1 MPYSDPNA
9 ARMASRERQRT
20 YRERQRAKRNAPVA
34 AVPAPVPA
42 DPVGA
47 LADWSRERL
56 RVPPGHPLAGQPL
69 ALPTYAVAF
78 LRDALSA
85 RESLLCL
92 GRKNSKSGCIAA
104 YLLGRLVGPIAVPGY
119 RAGVASVTREK
130 AGELRR
136 QMVEIAEASD
146 LQGLKFLRSPA
157 PGRVESA
164 SGTVDFLSADRSAG
178 HASGFDESIV
188 DELGLLHERDRE
200 FVNGMRTAISAR
212 NGRFFSM
219 SIMGDSPFTREMIER
234 RADPGCNVH
243 LFQAPEDAALDDP
256 AGWHAANP
264 GLKAGIKSLSYMADE
279 ARRVL
284 LSPTDQAS
292 FRAFDLNQPQS
303 PTREMIMAPSDLRAC
318 FTSDLPERRG
328 DVVIGLD
335 AGEATSATAAFCI
348 FPQTGRCESFMAFGD
363 NPSLV
368 ERGKRDGARYDLMA
382 ERGELRTYGGRVTP
396 VSAFLSDLAG
406 ELEGCRV
413 HRLAADGYKDSEIK
427 DFLDRAGL
435 RWPAEFRRVG
445 AGKDGG
451 ADVRSL
457 QRLVL
462 TGKLRM
468 HESLSLSTAIANSAI
483 HRDANGNPGLDKAKS
498 RGRIDVLSAAVI
510 AAGLAEPLMGRKPR
524 RRKFYH
530 GHVG

>member
-1 MPYSDPNA
+1 MPYRDQNA
-9 ARMASRERQRT
+9 ERMAARERQRK
-20 YRERQRAKRNAPVA
+20 YRARQREKRNAAVV

-42 DPVGA
+42 DPIGA
-47 LADWSRERL
+47 LAEWSRQTL
-56 RVPPGHPLAGQPL
+56 RVPPGHPLAGQAL
-69 ALPTYAVAF
+69 ALPDYGEAF
-78 LRDALSA
+78 LRDALTA

-92 GRKNSKSGCIAA
+92 GRKNAKSAIVAV

-119 RAGVASVTREK
+119 RAGVASVSREK

-136 QMVEIAEASD
+136 QMLEIAQASD
-146 LQGLKFLRSPA
+146 LQGLRFLRSPA

-164 SGTVDFLSADRSAG
+164 TGTVDFLSADRSAG
-178 HASGFDESIV
+178 HASGFDESCV

-200 FVNGMRTAISAR
+200 FVNSMRTATSAR
-212 NGRFFSM
+212 DGRFIAL
-219 SIMGDSPFTREMIER
+219 SIMGDSPFTAEMIER

-243 LFQAPEDAALDDP
+243 LYAAPSDAALDDP
-256 AGWHAANP
+256 GGWHASNP
-264 GLKAGIKSLSYMADE
+264 GLKAGIKSIAYMQDE

-292 FRAFDLNQPQS
+292 FRAFDLNLPQS
-303 PTREMIMAPSDLRAC
+303 PTREMIFAPSDLQSC

-335 AGEATSATAAFCI
+335 VGEATSATAAFCI

-382 ERGELRTYGGRVTP
+382 ERGELRTYPGRVTP

-406 ELEGCRV
+406 ELAGCRV

-451 ADVRSL
+451 RDVRSL
-457 QRLVL
+457 QRMVL

-468 HESLSLSTAIANSAI
+468 LESLSLSTAIANSAI

-510 AAGLAEPLMGRKPR
+510 AAGLAEPLMDRKPR
-524 RRKFYH
+524 RRRFYR
-530 GHVG
+530 GSVG

>member
-1 MPYSDPNA
+1 MPYRDQNA
-9 ARMASRERQRT
+9 ERMAARERQRR
-20 YRERQRAKRNAPVA
+20 YRARQKLKRNSTVV

-42 DPVGA
+42 DPIAA
-47 LADWSRERL
+47 LAEWSREAL
-56 RVPPGHPLAGQPL
+56 RVPAGHPRAGEPL
-69 ALPTYAVAF
+69 ALPAYGEAF

-92 GRKNSKSGCIAA
+92 GRKNAKSAIVAV
-104 YLLGRLVGPIAVPGY
+104 YLLGRLVGPLAVPGY

-130 AGELRR
+130 AGELKR
-136 QMVEIAEASD
+136 QMQEIAEASKLD
-146 LQGLKFLRSPA
+146 GLRFLRSPA

-164 SGTVDFLSADRSAG
+164 TGTIDILSADRSAG
-178 HASGFDESIV
+178 HASGFSESVV
-188 DELGLLHERDRE
+188 DEIGLLHERDRE
-200 FVNGMRTAISAR
+200 FINGMRTATSAR
-212 NGRFFSM
+212 DGRFM
-219 SIMGDSPFTREMIER
+219 ALSIHGDAPFTAEMIER
-234 RADPGCNVH
+234 RDDPGCAVH
-243 LFQAPEDAALDDP
+243 LYQAPDDCELDDP
-256 AGWHAANP
+256 AAWDAANP
-264 GLKAGIKSLSYMADE
+264 GLACGIKSLGYMRDE
-279 ARRVL
+279 SRRVL

-303 PTREMIMAPSDLRAC
+303 PTREMIFAPSDLREC

-348 FPQTGRCESFMAFGD
+348 WPQSARCESFMAFGD
-363 NPSLV
+363 NPNLV
-368 ERGKRDGARYDLMA
+368 ERGKRDGARYDLM
-382 ERGELRTYGGRVTP
+382 EQRGELRTYPGRVTP
-396 VSAFLSDLAG
+396 VSAFLADLAV

-451 ADVRSL
+451 RDVRSL
-457 QRLVL
+457 QRMVL

-483 HRDANGNPGLDKAKS
+483 HRDANGNPGLDRAKS

-510 AAGLAEPLMGRKPR
+510 AAGLAEPLMDRKPK
-524 RRKFYH
+524 RRKFYM
-530 GHVG
+530 GSVG